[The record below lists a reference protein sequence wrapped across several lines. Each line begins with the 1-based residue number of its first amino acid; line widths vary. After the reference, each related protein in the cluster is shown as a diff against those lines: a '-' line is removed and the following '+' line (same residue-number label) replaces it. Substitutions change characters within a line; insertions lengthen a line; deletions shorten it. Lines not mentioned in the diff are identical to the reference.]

1 MSSAGAGNSGTD
13 TKIEGS
19 GETKKP
25 KTVPFLKLF
34 AFADPYDYFLMFV
47 GSVGAI
53 VHGASVPIF
62 FIFFGKLINVIGLA
76 YLFPA
81 QASHR
86 VAKYSLDFVYLSV
99 AILFSSW
106 TEVACWMHAG
116 ERQAA
121 KMRMAYLRSMLNQDI
136 SLFDTEASTGEV
148 IAAVTNDIIVVQD
161 AISEKVGNFMHYISR
176 FITGFIIGFIRVWQ
190 ISLVTLSIVPLIA
203 IAGGIYAYVATGLVA
218 RVRKSYVKAGEIAEE
233 VIGNVRTVQA
243 FAGEEMAVRLYGRAL
258 VKTYKYG
265 RKAGLAKGL
274 GLGTMQSVLFF
285 SWALLIWYTSI
296 VVHKNI
302 ANGGDSF
309 TTMLNVVLAG
319 LALGQAAPAIS
330 ALARA
335 KAAAYPI
342 FEMIERNTVSKT
354 SWKTPRKLEKLEG
367 HIQFRDVSFSYPSR
381 PDVMIFN
388 KLCLDIP
395 SGKIVALVGGS
406 GSGKSTV
413 ISLIERF
420 YEPLSGHILLDGNDI
435 RGLDLKWLRQQ
446 IGLVNQEP
454 ALFATT
460 IRENILYGK
469 DDATFE
475 EITRA
480 AKLSD
485 AISFI
490 NLLPDRFETQVGE
503 RGIQLSGGQKQRIAI
518 ARAIVKNPSILLL
531 DEATSALDAESEK
544 SVQEALDR
552 VMVGRTTVIVAH
564 RLSTIRNADV
574 IVVVQNG
581 KIVETGSHDEL
592 ISKPNSAYASLVQLK
607 EAASLHRL
615 PSGGPSLGRPLSIKY
630 SRELSRSTSRG
641 ASFHSDKGVY
651 QIGPDGAEA
660 GRPPHVSSRRL
671 YSMVGPDW
679 IYGVSGTICALLAG
693 AQFPLFAL
701 GVSQALVSFYMDW
714 DTTRREVKKIAI
726 LMCGGAVITLIVNSI
741 THLSFGIMGERLTL
755 RVREMM
761 FSAILRNEIGW
772 FDDTNNTSSMLASRL
787 ESDATLLRTV
797 VVDHSSILLHNV
809 GLIVTSFV
817 IAFILNWR
825 LTLVVMATYP
835 LIISG
840 HISEKMFMKGYG
852 VNLNKAY
859 LRANM
864 LAGEAV
870 SNIRTVAAFCA
881 EQKVLELYDGE
892 LVEPSKRSFTRGQIA
907 GILYGVSQFFI
918 FSSYGLALWYGSVLM
933 GKGLASFKS
942 VMKSFMV
949 LIVTA
954 LAMGEILAMA
964 PDLLKG
970 NHMVASIFEVLDR
983 KTKVTGD
990 IGVELMRV
998 EGTVELKGVRFSYPS
1013 RPDVLIFKN
1022 FDLRVCAGQSMALV
1036 GQSGSGK
1043 SSVLSLILRFYDPTS
1058 GKVMVDGKDIKNLN
1072 LKSLRKHIG
1081 LVQQEPAL
1089 FATSIYENILY
1100 GKEGAS
1106 EGEVIQAAKLA
1117 NAHDFIS
1124 ALPEGY
1130 FTKVGERGVQLSGG
1144 QKQRVAIARAVLKNP
1159 AILLLDEA
1167 TSALDV
1173 ESEQVVQQALD
1184 RLMNKRTTIVVA
1196 HRLSTVKNADQISV
1210 LQDGRIIEQGSH
1222 SALVEKKDGAYKL
1235 TCLLVRLSNIR
1246 TVAAFCAEQKVLELY
1261 DGELVEPSKRSFT
1274 RGQIASILYGVSQ
1287 FFIFSSYGLALW
1299 YGYVLMGKGL
1309 ASFKS
1314 IKKSFMVLIVTAIL
1328 AMGDI
1333 LAMAPDL
1340 LKGNHMVASI
1350 FEVLDCK
1357 TKVTGDIGVELMRV
1371 EGTVELKGV
1380 RFSYPSRPDELIFK
1394 NHRVRRPRSRA
1405 MF

>member
-1 MSSAGAGNSGTD
+1 MSTQAAEND
-13 TKIEGS
+13 KRNKEEGE
-19 GETKKP
+19 GKKP
-25 KTVPFLKLF
+25 KRVPLMKLF
-34 AFADPYDYFLMFV
+34 AFADVYDYFLMFV
-47 GSVGAI
+47 GSIGACI
-53 VHGASVPIF
+53 HGASVPVF
-62 FIFFGKLINVIGLA
+62 FIFFGKLINIIGLA

-99 AILFSSW
+99 VILFSSW
-106 TEVACWMHAG
+106 TEVACWMHSG

-136 SLFDTEASTGEV
+136 SVFDTEESSTGQV
-148 IAAVTNDIIVVQD
+148 ISAITSDILVVQD

-176 FITGFIIGFIRVWQ
+176 FIAGFTIGFIRVWQ

-203 IAGGIYAYVATGLVA
+203 IAGGVYAFVATGLIV
-218 RVRKSYVKAGEIAEE
+218 RVRKSYVKAGDIAQE

-243 FAGEEMAVRLYGRAL
+243 FAGEERAVRSYRTAL
-258 VKTYKYG
+258 LNTYKYG

-274 GLGTMQSVLFF
+274 GLGTMHCVLFL
-285 SWALLIWYTSI
+285 SWSLLVWYTSV

-302 ANGGDSF
+302 ANGGESF
-309 TTMLNVVLAG
+309 TTMLNVVIAG
-319 LALGQAAPAIS
+319 LSLGQAAPDIS
-330 ALARA
+330 AFLRA

-342 FEMIERNTVSKT
+342 FEMIEKNAVSKT
-354 SWKTPRKLEKLEG
+354 STKTGRKLNNLEG
-367 HIQFRDVSFSYPSR
+367 HIQFKDVCFSYPSR
-381 PDVMIFN
+381 PDAMIFN

-420 YEPLSGHILLDGNDI
+420 YQPLSGPILLDGTDI
-435 RGLDLKWLRQQ
+435 REIDLKWLRQQ

-469 DDATFE
+469 DDATLD
-475 EITRA
+475 EISRA
-480 AKLSD
+480 AKLSE
-485 AISFI
+485 ALTFI
-490 NLLPDRFETQVGE
+490 NKLPDRFETQVGE

-518 ARAIVKNPSILLL
+518 SRAIVKNPSILLL

-552 VMVGRTTVIVAH
+552 VMVGRTTIVVAH
-564 RLSTIRNADV
+564 RLSTIRNAD
-574 IVVVQNG
+574 IIAVVQSG
-581 KIVETGSHDEL
+581 KIVETGSHDDL
-592 ISKPNSAYASLVQLK
+592 ISKPNGAYASLAQLQ
-607 EAASLHRL
+607 EAASSHCL
-615 PSGGPSLGRPLSIKY
+615 PSCGPTLGQPLSIKY
-630 SRELSRSTSRG
+630 SHELSHTSSHG
-641 ASFHSDKGVY
+641 ASFQSDKVSVSR
-651 QIGPDGAEA
+651 IGGEVAEIVKPT
-660 GRPPHVSSRRL
+660 RVSSRRL

-679 IYGVSGTICALLAG
+679 IYGVSGTICAFIAG

-701 GVSQALVSFYMDW
+701 GVTQALVSYYMDW
-714 DTTRREVKKIAI
+714 DTTCREVKKIA
-726 LMCGGAVITLIVNSI
+726 LLFCGGAVITVIVNAI

-761 FSAILRNEIGW
+761 FSSILRNEIGW
-772 FDDTNNTSSMLASRL
+772 FDETNNTSSMLASRL

-797 VVDHSSILLHNV
+797 VVDRSTILLQNV
-809 GLIVTSFV
+809 GLVVTSFI

-852 VNLNKAY
+852 GNLSKAY
-859 LRANM
+859 LKANM

-870 SNIRTVAAFCA
+870 SNIRTVAAFCS
-881 EQKVLELYDGE
+881 EEKVLDLYTHE
-892 LVEPSKRSFTRGQIA
+892 LVEPSRRSFTRGQIA
-907 GILYGVSQFFI
+907 GIFYGVSQFFI

-933 GKGLASFKS
+933 GKEIASFKS

-954 LAMGEILAMA
+954 LAMGETLAMA

-970 NHMVASIFEVLDR
+970 HQMVASVFEVLDR
-983 KTKVTGD
+983 KTEVTDD
-990 IGVELMRV
+990 IGEELIRV
-998 EGTVELKGVRFSYPS
+998 EGTIELKGVQFSYPS
-1013 RPDVLIFKN
+1013 RPNVLIFKD
-1022 FDLRVCAGQSMALV
+1022 FELRVCAGQSMALV

-1043 SSVLSLILRFYDPTS
+1043 SSVLSLILRFYDPTV
-1058 GKVMVDGKDIKNLN
+1058 GKVMIDGKDIKK
-1072 LKSLRKHIG
+1072 LKLESLRKHVG

-1089 FATSIYENILY
+1089 FATSIFENILY

-1106 EGEVIQAAKLA
+1106 EGEVIEAAKLA
-1117 NAHDFIS
+1117 NAHSFIS

-1130 FTKVGERGVQLSGG
+1130 LTKVGERGVQLSGG

-1173 ESEQVVQQALD
+1173 ESEQVIQQALD
-1184 RLMNKRTTIVVA
+1184 RLMKNRTTVVVA
-1196 HRLSTVKNADQISV
+1196 HRLSTIRNADLISV
-1210 LQDGRIIEQGSH
+1210 LQDGKIVEQGIH
-1222 SALVEKKDGAYKL
+1222 SALVENKDGAYFKL
-1235 TCLLVRLSNIR
+1235 ISL
-1246 TVAAFCAEQKVLELY
+1246 QPQQQQY
-1261 DGELVEPSKRSFT
+1261 
-1274 RGQIASILYGVSQ
+1274 QQ
-1287 FFIFSSYGLALW
+1287 
-1299 YGYVLMGKGL
+1299 
-1309 ASFKS
+1309 
-1314 IKKSFMVLIVTAIL
+1314 
-1328 AMGDI
+1328 
-1333 LAMAPDL
+1333 
-1340 LKGNHMVASI
+1340 
-1350 FEVLDCK
+1350 
-1357 TKVTGDIGVELMRV
+1357 
-1371 EGTVELKGV
+1371 
-1380 RFSYPSRPDELIFK
+1380 
-1394 NHRVRRPRSRA
+1394 
-1405 MF
+1405 